1 VFFDSL
7 IGLELVIVI
16 NRVCSRL
23 SYCKVLLSS
32 LLVLAVLLL
41 AYVFVGVAPASANGV
56 LDMAVVRGTD
66 SHLYWNSYN
75 SGPSWGP
82 SWVSLGGSTP
92 SPPGICEAEGLGYV
106 YVVVRGMD
114 NGIYLRLWSSSV
126 GWSSFWVSPPGG
138 GRTIDTPACAYLNG
152 IFVVV
157 RGTNNELYWNY
168 YNNVWSGW
176 VDLHGKSASAPV
188 LVSIPSLNR
197 IDLVVQGTDNG
208 IYHKFFPSP
217 PGGVWSSSWDS
228 PGGKTSSKP
237 AAAFYFNHFPSSTDF
252 NYLFLVVRGTDN
264 NVYSSSF
271 LIGGGWGVWVNLSG
285 KTLYAPTLAYYANG
299 CSPGTP
305 SNCYSI
311 DALAVRGTDNAV
323 YHKTLTG
330 YWDWSGSWDS
340 PGGSITNSP
349 ALAYV
354 PGSSAQFLLL
364 VEGSSNKLY
373 SNTVTGSTWGTWGS
387 VGGATNSDPA
397 LVAIV

>member
-1 VFFDSL
+1 L
-7 IGLELVIVI
+7 I
-16 NRVCSRL
+16 
-23 SYCKVLLSS
+23 YCKVPLRG
-32 LLVLAVLLL
+32 LLVLTVLVL
-41 AYVFVGVAPASANGV
+41 AYVLIGVVPASAV
-56 LDMAVVRGTD
+56 PTTLDIAVVRGTNNGV
-66 SHLYWNSYN
+66 YWNSYN
-75 SGPSWGP
+75 SLGSWG
-82 SWVSLGGSTP
+82 SWASLAGATL
-92 SPPGICEAEGLGYV
+92 SPPGICEEAGGIV

-114 NGIYLRLWSSSV
+114 NGIYVKAWSSGS
-126 GWSSFWVSPPGG
+126 GWSASWASPPGG
-138 GRTIDTPACAYLNG
+138 GRTMDQPACAYLNG
-152 IFVVV
+152 LFIVV
-157 RGTNNELYWNY
+157 RGMNNELYWTWSNGMT
-168 YNNVWSGW
+168 WSGW